1 MKYAS
6 LYFWVWLVG
15 IPFLAHAQHISPD
28 SVLKASR
35 LFAQNHAAQIRHL
48 KFDAEIVERN
58 RFTSFPKLGQKRLE
72 RIEGIRT
79 QQWFG
84 RLAQETVYLGS
95 MNQMIHDIQQTQG
108 YHIQQPK
115 PALFFWPDFYQ
126 DYVGGLC
133 ISPLNF
139 NATSY
144 YRFEFL
150 GQSKINQHNTYQFRV
165 IPDFNTD
172 RLFRGVMVLSE
183 DGWLIEFSGEVESD
197 AISYQIKLSNQFKH
211 DRWLPNELKMTVSGG
226 LLGIKGVY
234 ELQENITSPIVTWEP
249 GVRDFLIPENKKELL
264 NISSRAFDEV
274 FASQLLANLHAGL
287 MRKWKQRAQSDL
299 IAIDSVRIRTTAAT
313 GVVNLE
319 KHAFFADLD
328 TNRTA
333 PAVAKYD
340 ALAQSS
346 FRIDHL
352 IFSHSFFLGKR
363 KETFYPWEIYYKSP
377 VFDSNYNTVEGFVSN
392 IGLVLR
398 KRWAPYRFFETEVL
412 GRRAFG
418 IDRNTGYYK
427 VKYVT
432 EKSDVA
438 VSLGDYVAQYNPDNS
453 ISPEMNSLSSLL
465 LKNNPMKIYRK
476 EYINFSA
483 IKRISS
489 SFYYKLFAE
498 YAYRSQM
505 DNTNDYYWINYL
517 DRKFSGNNPTNE
529 EYQTVGFDGHHAL
542 VTQVNLFFR
551 PFLSQSYQN
560 GYRYSDWG
568 SSPLIQVKYRA
579 GWPHVFQ
586 SATDFQHLELSYM
599 QNTNLSPWVKS
610 GFIINAGTFFGK
622 APSYFMDYKHF
633 NGTMNLVQ
641 TGDMLASHR
650 LIGYYQNFTTGANQR
665 LNVNHYAYS
674 TAGNYVEALSQFQF
688 TNLWLKPLLGTKKA
702 YIKELLIANAVYLPR
717 QKLFYQEIGYG
728 LDGVIK
734 VLRLEAIANFTNGTF
749 NYIGFRLNINSRI
762 RIGNIPE

>member
-1 MKYAS
+1 MQ
-6 LYFWVWLVG
+6 
-15 IPFLAHAQHISPD
+15 AQHISPD

-35 LFAQNHAAQIRHL
+35 LRAQDHASQIRHL

-58 RFTSFPKLGQKRLE
+58 RFTSFPQLGQKRLE

-79 QQWFG
+79 NQWYG
-84 RLAQETVYLGS
+84 KLVHETVYLGS
-95 MNQMIHDIQQTQG
+95 MNQMIHDIKYTQG
-108 YHIQQPK
+108 YHVQEPK
-115 PALFFWPDFYQ
+115 PSLFFWPDFYQ

-139 NATSY
+139 HAASY

-150 GQSKINQHNTYQFRV
+150 GRSRVNQQTTYQFRV

-172 RLFRGVMVLSE
+172 RLFKGVMVLSE
-183 DGWLIEFSGEVESD
+183 DGWLIEFAGTVESD
-197 AISYQIKLSNQFKH
+197 AISYQIQVTNQYQH
-211 DRWLPNELKMTVSGG
+211 DRWLPSELKLAVSGG

-234 ELQENITSPIVTWEP
+234 EIQEQIKSPIVTWEP
-249 GVRDFLIPENKKELL
+249 GVRDFLIPPTNKERL
-264 NISSRAFDEV
+264 NVSARAFDEV
-274 FASQLLANLHAGL
+274 FASQLLANLHAGIT
-287 MRKWKQRAQSDL
+287 RKWKQRSQSDL
-299 IAIDSVRIRTTAAT
+299 ISMDSVLVRPAPK
-313 GVVNLE
+313 GVVGIE
-319 KHAFFADLD
+319 KHAFFANLD
-328 TNRTA
+328 TLEQT
-333 PAVAKYD
+333 PSVAKYD
-340 ALAQSS
+340 ALAQAP

-352 IFSHSFFLGKR
+352 IFSHSFFFGKR
-363 KETFYPWEIYYKSP
+363 KETFYPWELYYKSP

-392 IGLVLR
+392 IGFVMR
-398 KRWAPYRFFETEVL
+398 KRWAPYRYLETEVL

-427 VKYVT
+427 LKYVT

-438 VSLGDYVAQYNPDNS
+438 VSMGDYVAQYNPDNS

-476 EYINFSA
+476 EYVNFSA

-498 YAYRSQM
+498 YANRSQM

-517 DRKFSGNNPTNE
+517 NRSFSGNNPTNE
-529 EYQTVGFDGHHAL
+529 EFQTEGFTSHHAL
-542 VTQVNLFFR
+542 VTQVNLMFR
-551 PFLSQSYQN
+551 PFLSRSYQN

-586 SATDFQHLELSYM
+586 SNTDFQHLEISYM

-622 APSYFMDYKHF
+622 APAYFMDYKHF
-633 NGTMNLVQ
+633 NGAMNLVQ

-717 QKLFYQEIGYG
+717 QQLFYQEIGYG